1 MIQRLLSPLF
11 SRKNSILNAA
21 LALFSDT
28 VVLVADNEADVI
40 ADSVSITSVTEW
52 QSAIEMLIAKHQ
64 LAGSQLAIILGPGL
78 YQSLLIDKPELS
90 GDELALALPYLV
102 KDLVNE
108 SPEDI
113 VVDGFNSLN
122 NDRIQVF
129 VSNRQQMNKIV
140 LACQSAGCSVGC
152 MTVDSVV
159 LSEFTAENRSQ
170 LVVHRYGNGNLQLTA
185 FSQHKL
191 FFQRQL
197 RGFDVPLVATP
208 SSDIQALQL
217 DSLALELQRSLDF
230 LSAQLRDNSISQL
243 LISCDND
250 DNHQLAQELNVR
262 LNVTVEALEPPVSL
276 LTSTGARVAW
286 AGLRQGLSSSIN
298 FYSQHLQP
306 KRQRLTLNNM
316 VASWLVLI
324 VLISVVSGVYTY
336 KSRQLAPKLA
346 SSKAQLTAAQSQ
358 LTLTQKQ
365 LQLHIVS
372 PIKQQRVS
380 ALEQD
385 IIAKQSTLKAVA
397 NHDVSLMVGYGQ
409 VLTQLAAA
417 GSNNIAIE
425 RISISGN
432 ALDLNGV
439 ARTPEAVPGWL
450 GTFNRY
456 STLAE
461 RRFQLL
467 NIGRDDT
474 NQVTFT
480 LQAQRIQG
488 AN

>member
-1 MIQRLLSPLF
+1 M
-11 SRKNSILNAA
+11 
-21 LALFSDT
+21 
-28 VVLVADNEADVI
+28 
-40 ADSVSITSVTEW
+40 
-52 QSAIEMLIAKHQ
+52 
-64 LAGSQLAIILGPGL
+64 
-78 YQSLLIDKPELS
+78 
-90 GDELALALPYLV
+90 
-102 KDLVNE
+102 
-108 SPEDI
+108 
-113 VVDGFNSLN
+113 
-122 NDRIQVF
+122 
-129 VSNRQQMNKIV
+129 
-140 LACQSAGCSVGC
+140 
-152 MTVDSVV
+152 
-159 LSEFTAENRSQ
+159 
-170 LVVHRYGNGNLQLTA
+170 
-185 FSQHKL
+185 
-191 FFQRQL
+191 
-197 RGFDVPLVATP
+197 ATP

-262 LNVTVEALEPPVSL
+262 LNVTVEALEPQVSL

-286 AGLRQGLSSSIN
+286 AGLKQGLSSSIN

-306 KRQRLTLNNM
+306 KRQWLTLNNM
-316 VASWLVLI
+316 VASWLVLM